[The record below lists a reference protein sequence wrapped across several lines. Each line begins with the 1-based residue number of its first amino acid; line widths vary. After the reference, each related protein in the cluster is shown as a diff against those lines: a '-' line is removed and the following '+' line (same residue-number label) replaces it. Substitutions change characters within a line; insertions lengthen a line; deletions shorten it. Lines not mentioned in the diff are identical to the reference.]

1 MTNTA
6 TIDPWAVR
14 DHDPSSLTEP
24 MTDTG
29 EIDTT
34 TKALALARADL
45 HAAAAHDDPQRR
57 RQYAQSAL
65 AHTDTVLTA
74 TDATGTQRRHAG
86 HYQHH
91 ALAIIAAI

>member
-65 AHTDTVLTA
+65 AH
-74 TDATGTQRRHAG
+74 RHGAHG
-86 HYQHH
+86 D
-91 ALAIIAAI
+91 